1 MSVTPII
8 QAIACLYVFYI
19 STLSLNKMTKKT
31 PNNIRF
37 AHVALLAG
45 SAAGFAS
52 CIAARDIFECLFAVG
67 IAIYVA
73 GSRRKDEVSNE
84 PD

>member
-1 MSVTPII
+1 MTTITPII

-19 STLSLNKMTKKT
+19 STMSLNKMSRKT

-37 AHVALLAG
+37 AHVSLLAG

-67 IAIYVA
+67 IALYVA
-73 GSRRKDEVSNE
+73 GSRRENE
-84 PD
+84 A

>member
-1 MSVTPII
+1 MTTITPIV

-19 STLSLNKMTKKT
+19 STISLNKMSKKT
-31 PNNIRF
+31 PNSIRF
-37 AHVALLAG
+37 AHVSLLAG

-67 IAIYVA
+67 IALYVA
-73 GSRRKDEVSNE
+73 GSRRENE
-84 PD
+84 A

>member
-1 MSVTPII
+1 MTTITPIV

-19 STLSLNKMTKKT
+19 STISLNKMTKST
-31 PNNIRF
+31 PTNIRL

-52 CIAARDIFECLFAVG
+52 CIAARDVFECLFAVG
-67 IAIYVA
+67 ISLYVA
-73 GSRRKDEVSNE
+73 GSRRENE
-84 PD
+84 A